1 MAGTA
6 GAMVRRGVCSASM
19 MPDDAWLA
27 AVWEAVR
34 SQLPA
39 PPASVVEV
47 GCGPLGGLV
56 PVLRSAGYTATG
68 VDPAAP
74 RGSWYCPVEFERY
87 DMPEPADAIVAC
99 TSLHHVA
106 DLTEVTDR
114 LAEALAPGGLLV
126 VVEWARERFDETTAR
141 WCFDRLPQPGDDSGW
156 RTHSGAPQASRG
168 TPTSNPG
175 PNPKACTPGE
185 ISSARLVHDS
195 TPGRTS
201 SPTWRASA
209 KLTSRPRS
217 TEDTSRPAASDTP
230 GDGEAVTRSGPNV
243 RRRMRAGTDPHR
255 RPAHSPGGHPPGPSW
270 KPLPHLGPGVDGR
283 LCRSR
288 RIIVKRRGLRHRG
301 RRLSGAPRPWRCQ
314 MLLVAGESG

>member
-19 MPDDAWLA
+19 VPDDAWLA

-34 SQLPA
+34 GQLPA

-126 VVEWARERFDETTAR
+126 VVEWARERFGETTAR
-141 WCFDRLPQPGDDSGW
+141 WCFDRLPQSGDDSGW
-156 RTHSGAPQASRG
+156 LHQRYAQWRVSGLPWNTYMQSWAESEGLHAWRDILRTLR
-168 TPTSNPG
+168 
-175 PNPKACTPGE
+175 
-185 ISSARLVHDS
+185 ARFD
-195 TPGRTS
+195 
-201 SPTWRASA
+201 
-209 KLTSRPRS
+209 
-217 TEDTSRPAASDTP
+217 
-230 GDGEAVTRSGPNV
+230 SGPV
-243 RRRMRAGTDPHR
+243 DFGPYFFPDLAGVSETDEQAAIDRGHIQAGRIRYAGRRRSRHEVRA
-255 RPAHSPGGHPPGPSW
+255 
-270 KPLPHLGPGVDGR
+270 
-283 LCRSR
+283 
-288 RIIVKRRGLRHRG
+288 
-301 RRLSGAPRPWRCQ
+301 
-314 MLLVAGESG
+314 